1 MNDQDILE
9 KHEED
14 LSRQTIICA
23 YVAFRHSELK
33 DNIKLLKEQIKER
46 KAKILKVVKTGD
58 KE

>member
-46 KAKILKVVKTGD
+46 KSKILKAVTPGD
-58 KE
+58 KV